1 MWIWIA
7 LLVIGAFVIAAAS
20 IGSVTGTLAEKPRRS
35 VYDLAEAT
43 QFVADRLPDE
53 LTARLSYDDVD
64 AVLGAHCD
72 YLAEA
77 GIASARADDD
87 IGENLVVVEDDE
99 PVAWILGRLD
109 ELGIEVDDADVVVV
123 LEVEQQYYE
132 AIGVIGP
139 RVGASG
145 TDGADPPDPGSGPEG
160 TGGS

>member
-1 MWIWIA
+1 MPTGATMTWIWIV
-7 LLVIGAFVIAAAS
+7 LLVLGTFVIAAAS
-20 IGSVTGTLAEKPRRS
+20 IGSVTGVLADKPRRS

-43 QFVADRLPDE
+43 QFVADRLPDD

-77 GIASARADDD
+77 GIASTKADDD
-87 IGENLVVVEDDE
+87 IGENLVVVEDNE

-109 ELGIEVDDADVVVV
+109 ALDAEIDDSDVVVI
-123 LEVEQQYYE
+123 LDVEQQYYE

-139 RVGASG
+139 QVG
-145 TDGADPPDPGSGPEG
+145 GSGLEA
-160 TGGS
+160 

>member
-1 MWIWIA
+1 MTWIWIV
-7 LLVIGAFVIAAAS
+7 LLVLGTFVIAAAS
-20 IGSVTGTLAEKPRRS
+20 IGSVTGVLAEKPRRS

-43 QFVADRLPDE
+43 QFVADRLPDD

-77 GIASARADDD
+77 GIASTKADDD

-109 ELGIEVDDADVVVV
+109 DLDIEIDDSDVVVI
-123 LEVEQQYYE
+123 LDTEQQYYE

-139 RVGASG
+139 RVS
-145 TDGADPPDPGSGPEG
+145 GSGPE
-160 TGGS
+160 T